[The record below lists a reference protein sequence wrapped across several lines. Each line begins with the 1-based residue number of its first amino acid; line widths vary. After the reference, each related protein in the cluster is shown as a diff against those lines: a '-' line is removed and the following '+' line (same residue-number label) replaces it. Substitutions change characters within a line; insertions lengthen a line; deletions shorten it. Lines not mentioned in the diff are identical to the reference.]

1 MAGRIKAAIDR
12 GIPWLLFGS
21 VLIPAGL
28 SAGVGILVLVF
39 RRQGGDIAL
48 GVLAIALGVAVL
60 TGTIISLALLQRQNR
75 MVRAQAD
82 LVAHIGHELRT
93 PLASVLMGI
102 ETIRQDRCTSDAE
115 KRAFLDMIDHEAN
128 RLATLVE
135 QAIGYQV
142 AAGRRKRHDDDRPA
156 DEVTISAPAGSI
168 VREALATWMTRPDT
182 AGLLSFEDNC
192 LESDMLSVDGV
203 AFEGALSNLVGNAM
217 SHGGATAEKPVIV
230 TVETAGVDPAIGSDG
245 RRKGATR
252 KDRDARKGRDGW
264 IVVQVAD
271 HGPGIRKADIRRV
284 FGRFQRGRGTT
295 GNDIP
300 GLGLGLAIV
309 REFAAAAGGRVGI
322 SETPGGGA
330 TFTMT
335 LPRVAGCCAHE
346 DLGREPADE

>member
-48 GVLAIALGVAVL
+48 GVLAIALGAAVL
-60 TGTIISLALLQRQNR
+60 TGTIISLALLRRQNR

-102 ETIRQDRCTSDAE
+102 ETIRQDRCASDAE
-115 KRAFLDMIDHEAN
+115 RQAFLAMIDHEAN

-142 AAGRRKRHDDDRPA
+142 AAGRRKRHDDEKPA
-156 DEVTISAPAGSI
+156 GEAGIPAPAGKL
-168 VREALATWMTRPDT
+168 VRNALASWLTRPDT
-182 AGLLSFEDNC
+182 AGMIKFEDTC
-192 LESDMLSVDGV
+192 LESDLLAVDDV
-203 AFEGALSNLVGNAM
+203 AFEGALSNLVGNAL
-217 SHGGATAEKPVIV
+217 SHGEATLEKPVVV
-230 TVETAGVDPAIGSDG
+230 TVGTDGVDPAIGDDG
-245 RRKGATR
+245 RRRGATR
-252 KDRDARKGRDGW
+252 KDRDARKGYDGW
-264 IVVQVAD
+264 IVVKVAD
-271 HGPGIRKADIRRV
+271 RGPGIQKADIRRI
-284 FGRFQRGRGTT
+284 FGRFQRGHGTT

-309 REFAAAAGGRVGI
+309 REFAAGAGGRVEVG
-322 SETPGGGA
+322 ETPGGGA

-335 LPRVAGCCAHE
+335 LPRTAGCCRLECAGGE
-346 DLGREPADE
+346 QADA

>member
-48 GVLAIALGVAVL
+48 GVLAIALGAAVL
-60 TGTIISLALLQRQNR
+60 TGTIISLALLRRQNR

-102 ETIRQDRCTSDAE
+102 ETIRQDRCASDAE
-115 KRAFLDMIDHEAN
+115 RQAFLAMIDHEAN

-142 AAGRRKRHDDDRPA
+142 AAGRRKRHDDEKPA
-156 DEVTISAPAGSI
+156 GEAGIPAPAGKL
-168 VREALATWMTRPDT
+168 VRNALASWLTRPDT
-182 AGLLSFEDNC
+182 AGIIKFEDTC
-192 LESDMLSVDGV
+192 LESDLLAVDDV
-203 AFEGALSNLVGNAM
+203 AFEGALSNLVGNAL
-217 SHGGATAEKPVIV
+217 SHGEATLEKPVVV
-230 TVETAGVDPAIGSDG
+230 TVGTDGVDPAIGDDG
-245 RRKGATR
+245 RRRGATR
-252 KDRDARKGRDGW
+252 KARDGW
-264 IVVQVAD
+264 IVVKVAD
-271 HGPGIRKADIRRV
+271 RGPGIRKADIRRI
-284 FGRFQRGRGTT
+284 FGRFQRGHGTT

-309 REFAAAAGGRVGI
+309 REFAAGAGGRVEVG
-322 SETPGGGA
+322 ETPGGGA

-335 LPRVAGCCAHE
+335 LPRIAGGSTIQ
-346 DLGREPADE
+346 DFGRPPADA